1 MSKNIIRWFESPAL
15 DKPELRSPQ
24 PCKRGIHCDYKLT
37 DEASGT
43 LVRACCSGVHPG
55 EEGTGRRLFP
65 ARTLDDGREQ
75 PACVRLTGA
84 SQGFYER
91 RRLRLSWAE
100 WCEKHDIPFTPALPG
115 QPFEPLV
122 RAPLG
127 GKKPDATIQAAMD
140 LCQPYMRERHPMQE
154 HASIGGSTAFGL
166 NPRAFDV
173 MAQQHAERSLDSRM
187 MSRGFLGMPGG
198 AEAARLAAGGGSVA
212 APVPQAAQPQAEQR
226 SKVAL
231 KNARKRA
238 NKKAAASAAAAVA
251 AVQAAAQPQPYIHS
265 RACLEHSGQRPLA
278 WGPEPEGGCLCA
290 GIRATQAANRAVAAG
305 LRPECQPYEGMSCAY
320 GGSAGCSH
328 CVSEEQREFNLAA
341 EPRGGREYRASPAD
355 HDPRMMSR
363 RILGMPGVA
372 AAAATPQPP
381 NRLSLSGGGSGQKW
395 AVYSRGGE
403 CSPDCCC
410 PMGVS
415 CSDRVVPPSSPV
427 AVPEQEDDGG
437 FSSPTLT
444 TALASK
450 GDFEN
455 LD

>member
-1 MSKNIIRWFESPAL
+1 VIRWFESPAL
-15 DKPELRSPQ
+15 DKPELKSPQ

-91 RRLRLSWAE
+91 RRLRMSWAE
-100 WCEKHDIPFTPALPG
+100 WCEQHGIPFTPALPG

-127 GKKPDATIQAAMD
+127 WPALPGQPLQPLVRAPLGGKKPDATIQAAME

-173 MAQQHAERSLDSRM
+173 MAQQHAERSLDPRM

-198 AEAARLAAGGGSVA
+198 AEAARIASGGGST
-212 APVPQAAQPQAEQR
+212 QPQAEQR
-226 SKVAL
+226 SKAAL

-238 NKKAAASAAAAVA
+238 NKKAGAAEAAAAA
-251 AVQAAAQPQPYIHS
+251 AAEAAAAAAAQPQPYIHS

-290 GIRATQAANRAVAAG
+290 GINATIAHNRAVAAG
-305 LRPECQPYEGMSCAY
+305 L
-320 GGSAGCSH
+320 
-328 CVSEEQREFNLAA
+328 
-341 EPRGGREYRASPAD
+341 
-355 HDPRMMSR
+355 
-363 RILGMPGVA
+363 
-372 AAAATPQPP
+372 ATPQAPS
-381 NRLSLSGGGSGQKW
+381 RLSFSGGGSAEKW

-415 CSDRVVPPSSPV
+415 CHDRILPPDS
-427 AVPEQEDDGG
+427 ADTVPEQEDDAG
-437 FSSPTLT
+437 FASPKLT
-444 TALASK
+444 RALASK

>member
-1 MSKNIIRWFESPAL
+1 MIRWFESPAL

-91 RRLRLSWAE
+91 RRLRMSWAE

-127 GKKPDATIQAAMD
+127 WPALPGQPLQPLVRAPLGGKKPDATIQAAME
-140 LCQPYMRERHPMQE
+140 LCQSYMRERHPMQE

-173 MAQQHAERSLDSRM
+173 MAQQHAERSLDPRM

-198 AEAARLAAGGGSVA
+198 AEAARIASGGGSAQQHADRSLDPRMMSRGFLGMPGGAEA
-212 APVPQAAQPQAEQR
+212 ARIASGGGSTQPQAEQR
-226 SKVAL
+226 SKAAL

-238 NKKAAASAAAAVA
+238 NKKAGAAEAAAAKA
-251 AVQAAAQPQPYIHS
+251 AAAAAAQPQPYIHS

-290 GIRATQAANRAVAAG
+290 GISATIAHNRAVAAG
-305 LRPECQPYEGMSCAY
+305 L
-320 GGSAGCSH
+320 
-328 CVSEEQREFNLAA
+328 
-341 EPRGGREYRASPAD
+341 
-355 HDPRMMSR
+355 
-363 RILGMPGVA
+363 
-372 AAAATPQPP
+372 ATPQAPG
-381 NRLSLSGGGSGQKW
+381 RLSLSDGGSAEKW

-415 CSDRVVPPSSPV
+415 CHDRILPPDS
-427 AVPEQEDDGG
+427 ADTVPEQEDEAG
-437 FSSPTLT
+437 FASPKLT
-444 TALASK
+444 RALASK